1 MLATLIL
8 VTYYAALSVL
18 VTLALYRLLLT
29 VVYLRHGEEPAASG
43 SHAFPQVTVQLPVYN
58 EQYVVE
64 RLLRA
69 TAALDYPRER
79 LDIQLLDDS
88 TDESVEVAAR
98 VIEALR
104 AQGVRVAHIRRSD
117 RTGYKA
123 GALHY
128 GLQLSDS
135 EYFAVF
141 DADFVPDPGFLKRCI
156 GYFADDRVG
165 MVQARWEHLNRRES
179 LLTQAQAVLLDGHF
193 VVEQTARAR
202 SHRFLNFNGTAG
214 MWRRTTIV
222 QSGGWSHD
230 TLTEDL
236 DLSYRAQLLGWEF
249 RYLTGLAAPAEIP
262 TDVASFK
269 SQQHR
274 WAKGSIECL
283 RKLAPSVARSSR
295 SVSIRGEGL
304 LHLSANLGYPCLLV
318 VSILL
323 PVVVWLRSSMP
334 LPGATWLDVTL
345 CALGCSAV
353 WLFYW
358 VSLQRTGISA
368 LRRPS
373 LILWAL
379 VVDTGMAW
387 HKALAVLEALLG
399 YRTGFV
405 RTPKS
410 GSTDEQRASSK
421 ARAYVTSRLQDGLVE
436 CLLACWSAV
445 GVGLAWRSGPG
456 ALPAMLFMS
465 GFLVGYGYIGGLALR
480 DGWQAARGRRLLA
493 ASA

>member
-29 VVYLRHGEEPAASG
+29 VVYLRRGEEPSP
-43 SHAFPQVTVQLPVYN
+43 SEFCDFPHVTVQLPVYN
-58 EQYVVE
+58 ERYVVE

-88 TDESVEVAAR
+88 TDGSVEVAAR

-104 AQGVRVAHIRRSD
+104 AEGVRVAHLRRSD

-128 GLQLSDS
+128 GLQQSTS

-156 GYFADDRVG
+156 GYFANERVG

-214 MWRRTTIV
+214 IWRRSTIM
-222 QSGGWSHD
+222 QAGGWSHD

-283 RKLAPSVARSSR
+283 RKLAPSVARARR
-295 SVSIRGEGL
+295 SVAIRGEGL
-304 LHLSANLGYPCLLV
+304 LHLSANLGYPCLLA
-318 VSILL
+318 VSFLL
-323 PVVVWLRSSMP
+323 PLVVGLRSSMR
-334 LPGATWLDVTL
+334 LPMATWIDIAL

-358 VSLQRTGISA
+358 VSLHRTGIAASM
-368 LRRPS
+368 RPI

-387 HKALAVLEALLG
+387 HKSLAVFEALMG

-410 GSTDEQRASSK
+410 GSTDQQPTPSK
-421 ARAYVTSRLQDGLVE
+421 PATYVTSRLRDGLVE
-436 CLLACWSAV
+436 CVLACWSAL
-445 GVGLAWRSGPG
+445 GVGLAWQNGPE
-456 ALPAMLFMS
+456 ALPALLFLG
-465 GFLVGYGYIGGLALR
+465 GFMVGYGYIGGLALW
-480 DGWQAARGRRLLA
+480 DGWQAARGRRSLA